1 MGSEHLKNFLDYIRK
16 VRNKIL
22 LGMLGAVGV
31 AALALLGGII
41 QEWYKADKTTAA
53 VVLRS
58 SSFAAFPSQ
67 NSIEVM
73 QLSTYEAS
81 ASDLLKYIKITA
93 IFGKDTEI
101 AQHNVLY
108 TVDIE
113 GSDYEKPQ
121 KNYLILRLKHDLDV
135 KRRALIYI
143 LTKKIVVSREYI
155 KSEVPEVRIQGID
168 KNGKIVN
175 Y

>member
-1 MGSEHLKNFLDYIRK
+1 MVILVSLMLETNNTMGSEHLKNFLDYIRK

-101 AQHNVLY
+101 AQH
-108 TVDIE
+108 
-113 GSDYEKPQ
+113 
-121 KNYLILRLKHDLDV
+121 
-135 KRRALIYI
+135 
-143 LTKKIVVSREYI
+143 
-155 KSEVPEVRIQGID
+155 
-168 KNGKIVN
+168 
-175 Y
+175 